1 MKWHSPSRQ
10 ILLTCFLVLSAS
22 LLSLS
27 ILPAHGASNL
37 VCIGP
42 TGSNVCPTSP
52 PAFTHPS
59 FGQTLEIAINVE
71 NSSSFNGFD
80 IAIKAD
86 PTVLNGTNILLVGDT
101 FLAKGGMVFIAS
113 ECINGHPVQGNCTS
127 QDGPGVVHVSAASNI
142 VVTGGHLFNVTY
154 HIGTGST
161 PIAYQT
167 GCTNTSNDGNCVTIV
182 NAGTVIPETL
192 QAATFSNAPVPD
204 FTINSNPSSISVA
217 VNTTGTSTIVISAV
231 NGFTGTV
238 SLTTSSSPGL
248 AANVSPHNVTGSGS
262 STLTVSAGNAGGY
275 NVTVTGKSG
284 SLSHST
290 TVSVVV
296 TGPPPDFTITLTPS
310 SQSLRRGSSTTFT
323 ITVKGSNGFNSTV
336 NLGAR
341 VSPLVNHGPAESLPS
356 TVGPYSTSTMTVSS
370 QRNITVG
377 SYTITVTAMSGS
389 LSHSAVVTV
398 SVTK

>member
-192 QAATFSNAPVPD
+192 QTATYNNAPD
-204 FTINSNPSSISVA
+204 FTI
-217 VNTTGTSTIVISAV
+217 
-231 NGFTGTV
+231 
-238 SLTTSSSPGL
+238 
-248 AANVSPHNVTGSGS
+248 
-262 STLTVSAGNAGGY
+262 
-275 NVTVTGKSG
+275 K
-284 SLSHST
+284 
-290 TVSVVV
+290 
-296 TGPPPDFTITLTPS
+296 
-310 SQSLRRGSSTTFT
+310 
-323 ITVKGSNGFNSTV
+323 
-336 NLGAR
+336 
-341 VSPLVNHGPAESLPS
+341 
-356 TVGPYSTSTMTVSS
+356 
-370 QRNITVG
+370 
-377 SYTITVTAMSGS
+377 
-389 LSHSAVVTV
+389 
-398 SVTK
+398 

>member
-1 MKWHSPSRQ
+1 MKWQSPSRQ
-10 ILLTCFLVLSAS
+10 ILLICFLIPSAS

-27 ILPAHGASNL
+27 IQPAHAASNL
-37 VCIGP
+37 VCIGL

-52 PAFTHPS
+52 LAFTHPS
-59 FGQTLEIAINVE
+59 FGQGLEIAVNVE
-71 NSSSFNGFD
+71 NSSSFNAFD

-86 PTVLNGTNILLVGDT
+86 PTVLNGTNILNVGDT
-101 FLAKGGMVFIAS
+101 FRASGGIVSIAS
-113 ECINGHPVQGNCTS
+113 ECINGHPIQGNCSS
-127 QDGPGVVHVSAASNI
+127 QDGPGVVHVAAASNI

-192 QAATFSNAPVPD
+192 QAATFNNAPD
-204 FTINSNPSSISVA
+204 FTINSNPSSIKIA
-217 VNTTGTSTIVISAV
+217 INTTGTATIVIAAV
-231 NGFTGTV
+231 NGFTGTI
-238 SLTTSSSPGL
+238 SLTASPSPGL
-248 AANVSPHNVTGSGS
+248 TANVSPHNVTGSGS
-262 STLTVSAGNAGGY
+262 STLTVSAGNAGSY
-275 NVTVTGKSG
+275 NVTVTGTSG

-290 TVSVVV
+290 VVSVVV
-296 TGPPPDFTITLTPS
+296 TGPPPDFTITVTPS
-310 SQSLRRGSSTTFT
+310 SQSLRRGSSTMFT
-323 ITVKGSNGFNSTV
+323 IAVKGSNGFNSTV

-341 VSPLVNHGPAESLPS
+341 ISPLVNHSPTESLPS

-370 QRNITVG
+370 QRNTTVG

-398 SVTK
+398 TVTK